1 VPEQPPDHESL
12 RERTR
17 HIIFEVDSPAAN
29 AFDVVLLL
37 FICASVGTVMLDSV
51 QGIHDRFER
60 EILVLEWFFTGVFT
74 IEYGLRVWSAR
85 RPVAYVRSFFGIVDL
100 LSVLPSYASLAIGGA
115 QSLMVIRALRLLRI
129 FRVLKLAQFLG
140 EARVLAKAIGASQ
153 AKISVF
159 VGSVLVLTVVMGS
172 VMYLVEGPEHGF
184 TSIPRG
190 VYWAIVTLTTVGYG
204 DISPQTALGQ
214 FLAASLMIMGYGI
227 IAVPTGIV
235 TVELAEAARLEA
247 STRVCPECT
256 GEGHDRDALFCKY
269 CGHDLPS
276 PAPPPQHLG

>member
-1 VPEQPPDHESL
+1 VPEDPPQHESL
-12 RERTR
+12 RERVR

-29 AFDVVLLL
+29 AFDVALLI
-37 FICASVGTVMLDSV
+37 FICASVGIVMLDSV
-51 QGIHDRFER
+51 QDYHDRYELEF
-60 EILVLEWFFTGVFT
+60 LVLEWFFTGAFT
-74 IEYGLRVWSAR
+74 IEYAVRLWAAR
-85 RPVAYVRSFFGIVDL
+85 RPATYARSFFGVVDL
-100 LSVLPSYASLAIGGA
+100 LSILPSYASLVIGGA

-204 DISPQTALGQ
+204 DISPQTPQGQ
-214 FLAASLMIMGYGI
+214 FLAAALMIMGYGI

-256 GEGHDRDALFCKY
+256 GEGHDRDARFCKY
-269 CGHDLPS
+269 CGHGLP
-276 PAPPPQHLG
+276 PAAPPQALG